1 MKIIIADDHE
11 LIREGLKKVLVKN
24 SEIEVVA
31 EAASSWELLEILSKK
46 EVDIVVLDISM
57 PGKSGLET
65 LRDIKNYYPKVKT
78 LILSMHPEE
87 RFAIRALKS
96 GASGYLSKQSAAKE
110 LENALLK
117 IMHGGKYISNAVAE
131 QLALEIETPSDKA
144 LHEKLSNREFEI
156 MIKISLGKSVSDIA
170 DELSLSVN
178 TITSYRT
185 RLLQKMNMKS
195 NAELIRYSLKNQL
208 VD

>member
-156 MIKISLGKSVSDIA
+156 MIKISQGKSVSDIA

-178 TITSYRT
+178 TITSYRA

>member
-24 SEIEVVA
+24 SEIEVIA
-31 EAASSWELLEILSKK
+31 EAASSEELLDMLSKK
-46 EVDIVVLDISM
+46 VVDIVVLDISM
-57 PGKSGLET
+57 PGKSGLDT

>member
-156 MIKISLGKSVSDIA
+156 MIKISQGKSVSDIA

>member
-1 MKIIIADDHE
+1 
-11 LIREGLKKVLVKN
+11 
-24 SEIEVVA
+24 
-31 EAASSWELLEILSKK
+31 
-46 EVDIVVLDISM
+46 
-57 PGKSGLET
+57 
-65 LRDIKNYYPKVKT
+65 
-78 LILSMHPEE
+78 
-87 RFAIRALKS
+87 
-96 GASGYLSKQSAAKE
+96 
-110 LENALLK
+110 
-117 IMHGGKYISNAVAE
+117 MHGGKYISNAVAE